1 MKMRMSIPILMIVV
15 LGLSASI
22 VGANNY
28 TTPTSP
34 GKGMVLEGASEVLM
48 PHVSIVAP
56 EGILT
61 YPYNYYPVYAQNQ
74 TISGNLF
81 GPDLLAG
88 SEVGVAAIR
97 VNTSSFQEA
106 LGGLFNVSASNKLE
120 LLGFSDLSFN
130 RTGGKTNFTRANFT
144 LVGMPP
150 GLFALVA
157 IDMSK
162 LAVRMALPMLVAN
175 GRISVESAE
184 NVSAGDVLKVNI
196 KVLSGQKNIS
206 REYGAA
212 LASWTDYVGARINMK
227 SNGSKSGMTSTISI
241 GNESL
246 EIQGEPKVSR
256 KLVEK
261 LLPIQPQDSALAFE
275 ESNRTESEINLLTDV
290 VWKPGRYVL
299 TCGVYS
305 SKGLDGISQKII
317 DMT

>member
-106 LGGLFNVSASNKLE
+106 LGGLFNFSASNKLE
-120 LLGFSDLSFN
+120 LLGFSALSFN
-130 RTGGKTNFTRANFT
+130 RTGKANFT
-144 LVGMPP
+144 LPGMPP

-157 IDMSK
+157 VNMSK
-162 LAVRMALPMLVAN
+162 LAVQFALPILVAN
-175 GRISVESAE
+175 GRISAESVD

-196 KVLSGQKNIS
+196 KVLSGQENVS

-212 LASWTDYVGARINMK
+212 LASWTDYTGARINMK
-227 SNGSKSGMTSTISI
+227 SNGSKSGMTSKISI

-246 EIQGEPKVSR
+246 EIQGEPKIS
-256 KLVEK
+256 KNLVEK
-261 LLPIQPQDSALAFE
+261 LLLILPQDSALALE

-290 VWKPGRYVL
+290 AWKPGRYVL

-317 DMT
+317 EMT